1 MRYVTFEAPGA
12 GSPALGLVAGENVV
26 DLGRREA
33 WRQGGQPSA
42 RGFAT
47 MLELLDAGPA
57 AWEAAQTLA
66 EALGARPALQVH
78 ESQGHPWWWPLSSV
92 RLRAPVPRPR
102 GVRDFYAFEQHV
114 QTAYAIRGQAMPA
127 EWYELPVFY
136 FSNAQSIVGPAAAV
150 AAPAESQAL
159 DFELEVAAVV
169 GRPGRDLDPQE
180 AERHIFGF
188 TVMNDWSARDLQ
200 RREMRVGLGPAKG
213 KDFATSLG
221 PWLVTSD
228 ELAPH
233 RAGRP
238 GVYDLEMRAR
248 INGVERSQGN
258 WKSLY
263 HSFGAMLARAS
274 ADVDLVP
281 GDVIGSG
288 TVGSGS
294 LLELTAGQGPWLQ
307 PGDVVEL
314 EIEALGVLAN
324 TVGPH
329 PHPLSR

>member
-12 GSPALGLVAGENVV
+12 GSPALGLVVGESVV
-26 DLGRREA
+26 DLGRTEP

-47 MLELLDAGPA
+47 LLDLLDAGPA
-57 AWEAAQTLA
+57 AWEAAQAVAQALA
-66 EALGARPALQVH
+66 AGPALEAH
-78 ESQGHPWWWPLSSV
+78 ETQGNPWWWPLSAV

-102 GVRDFYAFEQHV
+102 SVRDFYAFEQHV
-114 QTAYAIRGQAMPA
+114 KAAYAIRGQAMPA
-127 EWYELPVFY
+127 EWYEIPVFY
-136 FSNAQSIVGPAAAV
+136 FSNAQSIQGPGARV
-150 AAPAESQAL
+150 AAPAESRAL

-169 GRPGRDLDPQE
+169 GRPGRDLDPEQ
-180 AERHIFGF
+180 AEQHIFGF

-228 ELAPH
+228 ELA
-233 RAGRP
+233 RRGAGRP

-248 INGVERSQGN
+248 VNGVERSRGN
-258 WKSLY
+258 WKDLY

-274 ADVDLVP
+274 ADADLVP

-324 TVGPH
+324 TVGPVR
-329 PHPLSR
+329 PTGG